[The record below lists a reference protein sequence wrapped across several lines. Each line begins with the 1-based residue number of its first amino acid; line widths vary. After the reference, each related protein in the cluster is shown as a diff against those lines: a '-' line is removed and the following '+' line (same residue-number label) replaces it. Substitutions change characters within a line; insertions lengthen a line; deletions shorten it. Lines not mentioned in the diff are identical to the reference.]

1 MKFKILLVSVCL
13 VLLKLTCQAL
23 PKDYTLTSPN
33 IKLKMQV
40 RVDDSIT
47 YSVYLNNN
55 ILITPSAIGMTL
67 QSNVLG
73 NDAKVSGTKSKTV
86 NSTLHPLYGKEATLT
101 DNYNELVINFE
112 GNYSLVLRAYNEGVA
127 YRFVTN
133 FNEPIIVVNEKAQF
147 NFSGSPEVV
156 FPETDNY
163 TAWEVPYVSYNS
175 IAAIGEGKKAITP
188 TLFSYPQ
195 SKTRVIMCR
204 S

>member
-127 YRFVTN
+127 YRLLPILTN
-133 FNEPIIVVNEKAQF
+133 
-147 NFSGSPEVV
+147 
-156 FPETDNY
+156 
-163 TAWEVPYVSYNS
+163 
-175 IAAIGEGKKAITP
+175 
-188 TLFSYPQ
+188 L
-195 SKTRVIMCR
+195 
-204 S
+204 